1 MDIVPAITYLAGHVM
16 KHTSFQ
22 DILIV
27 TYNLRHQM
35 KRLNWGFFDQAV
47 NEEISVQ
54 NVVRAAY
61 TN

>member
-1 MDIVPAITYLAGHVM
+1 
-16 KHTSFQ
+16 
-22 DILIV
+22 
-27 TYNLRHQM
+27 M

>member
-1 MDIVPAITYLAGHVM
+1 
-16 KHTSFQ
+16 
-22 DILIV
+22 LIV